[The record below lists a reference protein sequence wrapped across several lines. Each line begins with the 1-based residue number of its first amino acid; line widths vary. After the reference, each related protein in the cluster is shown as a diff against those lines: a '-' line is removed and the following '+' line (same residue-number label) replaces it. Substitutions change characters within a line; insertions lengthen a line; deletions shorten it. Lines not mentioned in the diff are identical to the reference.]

1 MPIDRP
7 TEPKILITRGMT
19 LAGIAAL
26 QDFDV
31 REDNLEWIV
40 SAIYE
45 AMVKACPSSVSP
57 LAASI
62 S

>member
-1 MPIDRP
+1 MADDRP
-7 TEPKILITRGMT
+7 TERRILITRSMT

-40 SAIYE
+40 GAIYE
-45 AMVKACPSSVSP
+45 AMVKAGPSGAG
-57 LAASI
+57 LARVPI